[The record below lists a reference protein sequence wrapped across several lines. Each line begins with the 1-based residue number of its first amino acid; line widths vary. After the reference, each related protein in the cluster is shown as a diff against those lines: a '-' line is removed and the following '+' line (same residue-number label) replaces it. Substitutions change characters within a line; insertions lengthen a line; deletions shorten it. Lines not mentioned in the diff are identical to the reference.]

1 MLTMVQCYE
10 SCTVM
15 TFRALSSNGLY
26 LFPERQQSVKIGDV
40 LSQWV
45 MLCGGMP
52 QGSWLGPLV
61 FLILT
66 DDLQLQTLTH
76 KYVDDTTISE
86 VVMKDESSQMQS
98 VVDELMNWS
107 GAIYRNINGKKD
119 QGDDLGSFA

>member
-1 MLTMVQCYE
+1 
-10 SCTVM
+10 
-15 TFRALSSNGLY
+15 
-26 LFPERQQSVKIGDV
+26 
-40 LSQWV
+40 

-66 DDLQLQTLTH
+66 DDLLLQTLTL

-107 GAIYRNINGKKD
+107 GVIYRNINSKKD
-119 QGDDLGSFA
+119 QRDDFGSFA

>member
-1 MLTMVQCYE
+1 
-10 SCTVM
+10 
-15 TFRALSSNGLY
+15 
-26 LFPERQQSVKIGDV
+26 
-40 LSQWV
+40 

-107 GAIYRNINGKKD
+107 GAIYRNINSKKEMILGPLRRQFQSPLMIAD
-119 QGDDLGSFA
+119 QTVELVTSFKIL

>member
-1 MLTMVQCYE
+1 
-10 SCTVM
+10 
-15 TFRALSSNGLY
+15 
-26 LFPERQQSVKIGDV
+26 
-40 LSQWV
+40 
-45 MLCGGMP
+45 LCGEMP

-98 VVDELMNWS
+98 VVDELTNWA

-119 QGDDLGSFA
+119 QGDDFGSFA